1 MASRRNQHCA
11 NYIGT
16 LSFPIGFRRRPSNT
30 IALACECEKIDQGER
45 LTCVIA
51 R

>member
-16 LSFPIGFRRRPSNT
+16 LSFPIGFRCRPSNT
-30 IALACECEKIDQGER
+30 IALACECEKR
-45 LTCVIA
+45 STKVSVS
-51 R
+51 RVS